1 MPPKRSGKRQAP
13 RNPRTCPRNEIQHRV
28 KKDAAGQVAVSVRI
42 YEVLGYFAILGPG
55 VRDLDVTAR
64 INERTP
70 HYVEGRDREQYQEFP
85 QAVPSCARWIAN
97 DGACATRRSAKCQN
111 DQTVQGSMPVA
122 QGEIRLSCSRLGTQ
136 HVANPRVEK
145 SGH

>member
-85 QAVPSCARWIAN
+85 QAVPDA
-97 DGACATRRSAKCQN
+97 DVG
-111 DQTVQGSMPVA
+111 
-122 QGEIRLSCSRLGTQ
+122 
-136 HVANPRVEK
+136 
-145 SGH
+145 